1 MILGLVCGNLEAL
14 TLLINQYLHE
24 QINVLK
30 TPGPDNRKI
39 IPSIPLAVLLAN
51 INGMDSDIDN
61 SDHCS
66 DLC

>member
-1 MILGLVCGNLEAL
+1 MILVCGNLEAL

-24 QINVLK
+24 QINALI
-30 TPGPDNRKI
+30 TPDNRRI
-39 IPSIPLAVLLAN
+39 ILSIPLAVLLAN